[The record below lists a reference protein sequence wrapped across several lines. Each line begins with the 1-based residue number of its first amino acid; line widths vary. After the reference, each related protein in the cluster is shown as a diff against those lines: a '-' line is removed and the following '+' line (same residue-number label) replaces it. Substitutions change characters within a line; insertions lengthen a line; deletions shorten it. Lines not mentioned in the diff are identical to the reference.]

1 MILEFT
7 MTVECPAEKKD
18 IHWDIKH
25 IAKKNLWHVQDRR
38 LASGVGTLYE
48 SLEDAVESV
57 LLIEEC
63 K

>member
-1 MILEFT
+1 

-18 IHWDIKH
+18 IHWDIKY